1 MCNCDFSVH
10 FFDEQWLWASLHVLI
25 YHLYIFF
32 DKVSIFFPSLLG
44 CLFSIINCQ
53 NYTVNIKCV
62 YIQNINT
69 LLVIYLTLVIYK
81 ILQVSFE
88 EQKLFIVMMS
98 KFSPFLLRM
107 CFWYHML
114 KKNNHLIQRHIGFL
128 LYTLLEVLYV

>member
-1 MCNCDFSVH
+1 MCISLMNNDFG
-10 FFDEQWLWASLHVLI
+10 
-25 YHLYIFF
+25 HLYM
-32 DKVSIFFPSLLG
+32 
-44 CLFSIINCQ
+44 CLSIIYISSLIKYPYFSHLYWAVCFPLLIVK
-53 NYTVNIKCV
+53 NYIVNIKCV

-114 KKNNHLIQRHIGFL
+114 KKNNHLIQRHLGFL